1 MPNGSKIEY
10 HIIDGQQRLTTITL
24 LFLAIRNLI
33 AQGKVASGEDRL
45 DEQVSQRFLLSPWAK
60 EGDRIKLRPVKS
72 DRDAFERLFGDE
84 EDYDRAS
91 NLTIN
96 YQYFYD
102 ILQREE
108 VPISD
113 LYAAI
118 GKLEIISITLDQ
130 GDNAQL
136 IFESLNSTG
145 LALAEGDK
153 IRNYILMG
161 QKPEDQNRYYDSY
174 WTKIEKC
181 TLNDVSGFV
190 RDYLSVKQQMTPNIN
205 NVYRAFKNYAEEKCL
220 QTEVLLADLLRY
232 ARFFEKLLTCRSGL
246 EDERLDACLY
256 RMMRLGIVVTRPFL
270 MEVFRL
276 NQDGKLSAEEVRN
289 IFLITENYL
298 FRRNIC
304 EVPTNALNKIFLNLN
319 RDILKF
325 DHTAEQYVDKFI
337 YALISKKESGRFPD
351 DEEFA
356 EALSSKQIYQM
367 RGKYKAYLF
376 ERFENF
382 GTVETKDVYT
392 HLDKNTYTI
401 EHIMPQ
407 HLTPAWMEELGVN
420 YAEIHEIWLHR
431 LANLTLTGYN
441 PSLSNKSFAE
451 KRDSEEG
458 GYRVS
463 GLKMNQKIAS
473 KESWGLAELEERNGE
488 MTALAEKIWSFP
500 HTSFVPSEREFDSCT
515 LDDEN
520 TELTGRDLVRY
531 SYQNADQPTSSWTD
545 MFEHVLSFL
554 HQKDKSVLSE
564 LAYSRNDDDNLAHYI
579 SSSEDG
585 LRSALKIDRN
595 IFVEKNTSTVL
606 KMFILRRLF
615 VLYGADPTDLVFYL
629 KNSES
634 EKETESGRDELRK
647 RYWTYALPII
657 QKQHVHR
664 GSFQNTNPGTSNSIS
679 GFFGIN
685 GFKISCI
692 ANYDQA
698 RIDFYMGKG
707 DAVKN
712 KIPFRNCVPTENE
725 PTNIHFQ

>member
-1 MPNGSKIEY
+1 
-10 HIIDGQQRLTTITL
+10 
-24 LFLAIRNLI
+24 
-33 AQGKVASGEDRL
+33 
-45 DEQVSQRFLLSPWAK
+45 
-60 EGDRIKLRPVKS
+60 
-72 DRDAFERLFGDE
+72 
-84 EDYDRAS
+84 
-91 NLTIN
+91 
-96 YQYFYD
+96 
-102 ILQREE
+102 
-108 VPISD
+108 
-113 LYAAI
+113 
-118 GKLEIISITLDQ
+118 
-130 GDNAQL
+130 
-136 IFESLNSTG
+136 
-145 LALAEGDK
+145 
-153 IRNYILMG
+153 
-161 QKPEDQNRYYDSY
+161 
-174 WTKIEKC
+174 
-181 TLNDVSGFV
+181 
-190 RDYLSVKQQMTPNIN
+190 MTPNIN

-615 VLYGADPTDLVFYL
+615 VLYDADPTDLVFYL

>member
-1 MPNGSKIEY
+1 M
-10 HIIDGQQRLTTITL
+10 
-24 LFLAIRNLI
+24 LFR
-33 AQGKVASGEDRL
+33 S
-45 DEQVSQRFLLSPWAK
+45 
-60 EGDRIKLRPVKS
+60 S
-72 DRDAFERLFGDE
+72 DRDALERLFGDE

-270 MEVFRL
+270 MEVVRL

-319 RDILKF
+319 KI
-325 DHTAEQYVDKFI
+325 
-337 YALISKKESGRFPD
+337 GR
-351 DEEFA
+351 A
-356 EALSSKQIYQM
+356 SC
-367 RGKYKAYLF
+367 R
-376 ERFENF
+376 ER
-382 GTVETKDVYT
+382 V
-392 HLDKNTYTI
+392 
-401 EHIMPQ
+401 
-407 HLTPAWMEELGVN
+407 
-420 YAEIHEIWLHR
+420 
-431 LANLTLTGYN
+431 
-441 PSLSNKSFAE
+441 
-451 KRDSEEG
+451 
-458 GYRVS
+458 
-463 GLKMNQKIAS
+463 
-473 KESWGLAELEERNGE
+473 
-488 MTALAEKIWSFP
+488 
-500 HTSFVPSEREFDSCT
+500 
-515 LDDEN
+515 
-520 TELTGRDLVRY
+520 
-531 SYQNADQPTSSWTD
+531 
-545 MFEHVLSFL
+545 
-554 HQKDKSVLSE
+554 
-564 LAYSRNDDDNLAHYI
+564 
-579 SSSEDG
+579 
-585 LRSALKIDRN
+585 
-595 IFVEKNTSTVL
+595 
-606 KMFILRRLF
+606 
-615 VLYGADPTDLVFYL
+615 
-629 KNSES
+629 
-634 EKETESGRDELRK
+634 
-647 RYWTYALPII
+647 
-657 QKQHVHR
+657 
-664 GSFQNTNPGTSNSIS
+664 
-679 GFFGIN
+679 
-685 GFKISCI
+685 
-692 ANYDQA
+692 
-698 RIDFYMGKG
+698 
-707 DAVKN
+707 
-712 KIPFRNCVPTENE
+712 
-725 PTNIHFQ
+725 